1 MRSRGGE
8 PDDGVAGAYARAV
21 DDPLALD
28 DADAEA
34 GEVVVVA
41 RVHAGHFRRLAAD
54 QRAARLDAA
63 LGDAGDDAL
72 GHVDGQL
79 AGRVIVE
86 EEQRLRALH
95 DDVVGAHRDQ
105 VLADPVV
112 QAGVDRE
119 PKLGADAVR
128 ARNQH
133 GALPAS
139 RGISIMAPKPP
150 MPASTSGRMRAGHAR
165 LDALDEFFAGVD
177 VDAGIPVGQRR
188 AFSHSVLL

>member
-1 MRSRGGE
+1 MMAS
-8 PDDGVAGAYARAV
+8 PARTRAAV
-21 DDPLALD
+21 DDALALD
-28 DADAEA
+28 DTDAEA
-34 GEVVVVA
+34 GEVVVIA
-41 RVHAGHFRRLAAD
+41 RVHPGHFRGLAAD

-119 PKLGADAVR
+119 AKLGADAVR
-128 ARNQH
+128 ARNQN

-139 RGISIMAPKPP
+139 LGDLDHGPEA
-150 MPASTSGRMRAGHAR
+150 ADAGEHLGPHGAGDAR

-188 AFSHSVLL
+188 AFGHSVLL